1 MEPRV
6 MTMSLV
12 LVVVMCLMQGAR
24 AAKLT
29 ACESAIYF
37 CCDPY
42 SNSLLPLR
50 YLRNHVQLYIDNI
63 DECWIFGLS
72 KDLIGMDTL
81 YLSLL

>member
-1 MEPRV
+1 

-12 LVVVMCLMQGAR
+12 VMVVISLMQGAR

-50 YLRNHVQLYIDNI
+50 YTRNHVNGFSKFFKRM
-63 DECWIFGLS
+63 EWIHYKSFVKIEM
-72 KDLIGMDTL
+72 KDSSFNRPG
-81 YLSLL
+81 

>member
-12 LVVVMCLMQGAR
+12 LAVMMCLMQGAR

-50 YLRNHVQLYIDNI
+50 YLRNHVHI
-63 DECWIFGLS
+63 DECSVFGFS
-72 KDLIGMDTL
+72 KDLIGTDPL
-81 YLSLL
+81 

>member
-1 MEPRV
+1 

-50 YLRNHVQLYIDNI
+50 YPRNHVYILNI
-63 DECWIFGLS
+63 DECWILGFS
-72 KDLIGMDTL
+72 KDLIGMDPI
-81 YLSLL
+81 